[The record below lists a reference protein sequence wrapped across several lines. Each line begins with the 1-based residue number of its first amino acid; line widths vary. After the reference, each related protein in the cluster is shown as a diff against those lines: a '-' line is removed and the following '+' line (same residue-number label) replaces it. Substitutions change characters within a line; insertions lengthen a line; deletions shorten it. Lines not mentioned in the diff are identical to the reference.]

1 MAGRRR
7 RRPPRSEYDVILTE
21 NSWTSSK
28 PDPLGRDPIGQD
40 GVGPL
45 TWAPHLLLPTVER
58 GRPEGR
64 TGRRQVRRP

>member
-1 MAGRRR
+1 M
-7 RRPPRSEYDVILTE
+7 LTE

-40 GVGPL
+40 GVGPIAR
-45 TWAPHLLLPTVER
+45 APHLLLPTVER
-58 GRPEGR
+58 GRPQGW